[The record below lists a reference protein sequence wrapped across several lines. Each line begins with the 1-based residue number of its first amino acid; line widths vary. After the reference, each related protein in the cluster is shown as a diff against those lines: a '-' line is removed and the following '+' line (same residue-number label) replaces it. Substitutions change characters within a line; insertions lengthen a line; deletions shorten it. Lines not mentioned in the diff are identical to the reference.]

1 MPGFL
6 GSYTH
11 QLDAKGRVSL
21 PAPFRRD
28 REGQAFVLIQ
38 TQPDALSLYP
48 EDEWVEVQAE
58 LRQMSRRNPE
68 YRNLVLGITANAF
81 EVVPD
86 KQGRILIP
94 EVMRAKAKL
103 GSEAKLVGAIN
114 RVEIWDPKTFDAK
127 TGQTDET
134 FDRHISQAFS

>member
-1 MPGFL
+1 MCVKVTGVT
-6 GSYTH
+6 GAT
-11 QLDAKGRVSL
+11 
-21 PAPFRRD
+21 
-28 REGQAFVLIQ
+28 
-38 TQPDALSLYP
+38 
-48 EDEWVEVQAE
+48 
-58 LRQMSRRNPE
+58 
-68 YRNLVLGITANAF
+68 F